1 MARLTIFTL
10 LLIVMVCCACAP
22 SLDARKLL
30 NEKNESVMEGNVRQ
44 SALVEG
50 PTPPST
56 GLSEKLFALHLAHLD
71 RILHSVPSPGA
82 GH

>member
-1 MARLTIFTL
+1 MARLTILTL
-10 LLIVMVCCACAP
+10 FLIVMLYCST

-44 SALVEG
+44 SALLEG